1 MDALS
6 ELLSTI
12 RLRGTAFIDAC
23 LSAPWAFETPAPEE
37 LARRMAP
44 DAERVIPYHLVS
56 EGSCIAQWAGGPP
69 LVLAAGEVV
78 VFPFGDVHQL
88 SSDPGLKSTRITTEA
103 VARLTRPG
111 TISRT
116 TFGGGGAET
125 RLICGFFDCNQNL
138 SEHLIRSLPR
148 MFKFRVR
155 QDSAAAFLPAAA
167 RNTAGPGPGSH
178 AVLCRL
184 SELLFVDAVRA
195 CVDELASGQ
204 EGFVGALRDPMVSRA
219 LALIHRAPSHPW
231 TLSGIAKAVGAS
243 RTSLNEHFLACL
255 GQPPVQYLWAW
266 RLRLAAD
273 ALTHGDQTLK
283 GIAAEAAFGST
294 VAFNRAFRREFG
306 LSPGAW
312 RKARQA
318 K

>member
-111 TISRT
+111 TISRA

-219 LALIHRAPSHPW
+219 LALIHRTPSHPW